1 MPSKAKNSN
10 KSIKQAVEYP
20 RVSVASAL
28 RFEKFARLS
37 VTDDREDEA
46 AQIGTLNEKRLHAVI
61 KNYLCDD
68 ISKQEIT
75 IFGGNKKSRI
85 AADVLL
91 DGQIYE
97 VQTGGFFPLRAKIQR
112 YLAETEYRVTVVA
125 PVAHVKYLRW
135 IDPASGNISERHRS
149 PKKAGVTS
157 LAKELY
163 WLRDFLNDER
173 FSIKV
178 LLLEMEEFR
187 MQDGWGNGGKRGSN
201 RYDRVP
207 LSLLGEIDLKTSADY
222 AKYFLPD
229 NLTENFTAADYTR
242 ASGIRGKAA
251 YSVIKILCDMGLI
264 SPAEK
269 IGRAQ
274 GYRKL
279 KMEI

>member
-1 MPSKAKNSN
+1 MPSKAQNSN
-10 KSIKQAVEYP
+10 KNEKQAAVYP
-20 RVSVASAL
+20 PIPTVSAL

-37 VTDDREDEA
+37 VAGDNEDESSV
-46 AQIGTLNEKRLHAVI
+46 IGTLNEKRLHAVI

-68 ISKQEIT
+68 TSKQEIT
-75 IFGGNKKSRI
+75 VFDGNKKSRI
-85 AADVLL
+85 AADVLV

-97 VQTGGFFPLRAKIQR
+97 VQTGGFFPLRHKIQR

-135 IDPASGNISERHRS
+135 IDPASGSISERHRS
-149 PKKAGVTS
+149 PKKVGVTS

-163 WLRDFLNDER
+163 WLRDFLADER

-201 RYDRVP
+201 RFDRIP
-207 LSLLGEIDLKTSADY
+207 LSLLAEIELQTSADY
-222 AKYFLPD
+222 AKYFLP
-229 NLTENFTAADYTR
+229 NALTENFTAADYSR

-251 YSVIKILCDMGLI
+251 YSMIKILCDMGLI
-264 SPAEK
+264 FPADK

-279 KMEI
+279 KMEN